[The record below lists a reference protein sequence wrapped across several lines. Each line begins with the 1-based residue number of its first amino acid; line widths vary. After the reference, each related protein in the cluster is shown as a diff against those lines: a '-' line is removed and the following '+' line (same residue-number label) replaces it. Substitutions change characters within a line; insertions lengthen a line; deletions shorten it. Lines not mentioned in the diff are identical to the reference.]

1 MCVTCYVIATFTY
14 FSCNPGN
21 KKPFSSP
28 ITESILCV
36 YIMFSLPH
44 QLFLCNFNR
53 EAKETLITTFVSLL
67 LLIASQC
74 LQLWDTKWTR
84 RKVSSRVHIHC
95 VDSTLHPPP
104 RPGRHLR
111 QYRAAVEEVQ
121 NNDCHYDRDR
131 GHSHHKREINS

>member
-1 MCVTCYVIATFTY
+1 MVSKKCVLHVIATFTY

-44 QLFLCNFNR
+44 QVFLCNFNR

-95 VDSTLHPPP
+95 VDSTPTPTSSP
-104 RPGRHLR
+104 
-111 QYRAAVEEVQ
+111 RAAPPSVSG
-121 NNDCHYDRDR
+121 R
-131 GHSHHKREINS
+131 GRRSSEQ